1 MKYSVEKGLIF
12 ADQRR
17 RKKGMSNLFKTFS
30 WMFFSPP
37 SSPPPPSVRA
47 CAHSVRPS
55 RTSIPNV
62 LVFSY
67 IHHQGSHDRGSYHL
81 TLFLSRHLGHARTHG
96 HARIL
101 SLSRT
106 QCGSYSKSRLL
117 GIPFRR
123 SKGEGEF
130 FSRGHQIAFLI
141 ISHFFHFS
149 PTSLFPDPEELISLF
164 DLTNKMMTSVDLY
177 NCRSIQL

>member
-1 MKYSVEKGLIF
+1 
-12 ADQRR
+12 
-17 RKKGMSNLFKTFS
+17 MSNLFKTFS

-37 SSPPPPSVRA
+37 SSPPPLLCERVHTRCVLAEPQFQMSLSFPTFIIRA
-47 CAHSVRPS
+47 RMTGAHIISLS
-55 RTSIPNV
+55 FSLATLGTHTRT
-62 LVFSY
+62 
-67 IHHQGSHDRGSYHL
+67 
-81 TLFLSRHLGHARTHG
+81 RT
-96 HARIL
+96 RTL
-101 SLSRT
+101 SLSLSLEHNVVPIANRG
-106 QCGSYSKSRLL
+106 CLAS
-117 GIPFRR
+117 PFGGL
-123 SKGEGEF
+123 KEKEN